1 MMLPQQLEEIA
12 RERIQDWVR
21 DAERAQRLGHR
32 YTAPPRWQ
40 QWTGRA
46 LVWMGT
52 WLMRWG
58 TAMAPR
64 ECQKSVPVA
73 GSMSS

>member
-1 MMLPQQLEEIA
+1 MMMPQQLEEIA

-21 DAERAQRLGHR
+21 EAEQAQRLNDR
-32 YTAPPRWQ
+32 VTEPLRWR

-46 LVWMGT
+46 LVWAGT
-52 WLMRWG
+52 RLMRWG

-64 ECQKSVPVA
+64 ECPTSVPVA
-73 GSMSS
+73 GSFAG